1 MTTPFRHDLAVKSAD
16 DETALLTF
24 AVQHGMLKG
33 NERDSDVYVFR
44 GRLLHDGV
52 IQSKRHAS
60 AEAGRGLPSP
70 LQVMQR
76 MNAEEFSALRKRVAR
91 ALWFVDHQAK
101 NSSSN

>member
-1 MTTPFRHDLAVKSAD
+1 MTTFRHDLAVKSAD
-16 DETALLTF
+16 DETALLMF

-33 NERDSDVYVFR
+33 NERDSAIYELT
-44 GRLLHDGV
+44 GKLLHDDV
-52 IQSKRHAS
+52 IHEKRHAS
-60 AEAGRGLPSP
+60 VLAGRGLPSP

-76 MNAEEFSALRKRVAR
+76 MNAEEFSALRKRHAR